1 MPGRL
6 VFSTSPD
13 GSETPAERMRIDST
27 GLTRIQST
35 DARGARDLLQLKHI
49 NTTTTGDG
57 PSLLLNG
64 EYSSNPWAYAKIC
77 SVNSGSGYGAD
88 FQIHVHPA
96 DGTQGSSVVK
106 ALSIVGDGA
115 SGANV
120 TITDGNLKVASGH
133 GIDFSATGDGA
144 GTVASEVLD
153 DYEEGSF
160 TVTSDQGGW
169 TISAQNY
176 NRYVKIGELVHVQ
189 FYLTLTGSGDSNSLR
204 FGGLPYSVTTNGY
217 SIGSGSF
224 KGAYMRTR
232 SGTDEV
238 EFYYPSENTSND
250 RIIIDGNEIGAGYV
264 IATITYVT
272 E

>member
-1 MPGRL
+1 AYIEFAGAADLRL
-6 VFSTSPD
+6 TL
-13 GSETPAERMRIDST
+13 GSQGTAGT
-27 GLTRIQST
+27 N
-35 DARGARDLLQLKHI
+35 DANWLRADTANLM
-49 NTTTTGDG
+49 
-57 PSLLLNG
+57 
-64 EYSSNPWAYAKIC
+64 Y
-77 SVNSGSGYGAD
+77 NS
-88 FQIHVHPA
+88 
-96 DGTQGSSVVK
+96 
-106 ALSIVGDGA
+106 A
-115 SGANV
+115 SGDHKWEVGGTEKLRLQSGGGISFNGDTAAAN
-120 TITDGNLKVASGH
+120 A
-133 GIDFSATGDGA
+133 
-144 GTVASEVLD
+144 LD

-189 FYLTLTGSGDSNSLR
+189 FYLTLTGSGNSDSLR

-217 SIGSGSF
+217 SVGTVDFGKGGF

-232 SGTDEV
+232 SGTDDV